1 MNYALTWNEAFTVS
15 LQNLW
20 GSVITVLPKIV
31 LAILLFAVGWLI
43 AGLVKQ
49 GLREIFSALKL
60 DKALS
65 QTGLDEGLAKAGFKL
80 DSGLFIGE
88 IVRWFLI
95 VLFLQLSLDLVG
107 LSGVNDILKNIILF
121 LPKVFVSGI
130 IVIVGT
136 LLTGFVVRMVEGSA
150 RLTSG
155 HSHMAGSIARWSM
168 WIFTFYLAIAS
179 LGIFNSVL
187 LPLLYGV
194 IAMLA
199 LAGGLAFGLGGR
211 DAASRAIDKWTAK

>member
-1 MNYALTWNEAFTVS
+1 MNYNMTWNEAFTSS

-20 GSVITVLPKIV
+20 GSVVGVLPKIV
-31 LAILLFAVGWLI
+31 LAVLLFAVGWLI

-49 GLREIFSALKL
+49 GFREIFRALKI
-60 DKALS
+60 DKALE
-65 QTGLDEGLAKAGFKL
+65 QTGIDEGLDRAGFKL
-80 DSGLFIGE
+80 ESGLFVGE

-107 LSGVNDILKNIILF
+107 LSGVNDILKNIVLF
-121 LPKVFVSGI
+121 LPKVFVAGI

-136 LLTGFVVRMVEGSA
+136 LLTGGIVRVVEGSA
-150 RLTSG
+150 KLTSG
-155 HSHMAGSIARWSM
+155 HSKMAGVIARWSM

-187 LPLLYGV
+187 LPLLYGI
-194 IAMLA
+194 IAMLS

-211 DAASRAIDKWTAK
+211 AAAERAIDKWTR